1 MNWNNFA
8 NAVRTQAVYQHVA
21 AALLAH
27 GIRLSEAEFARRRY
41 TIEVGAAGLVLLAAG
56 QIEYG
61 LILQRVAPARGI
73 GERRLVQ

>member
-27 GIRLSEAEFARRRY
+27 GIRLSEAAFVERRY

-56 QIEYG
+56 RIDFG
-61 LILQRVAPARGI
+61 MVLQKVAPARGI